1 MKDPN
6 VYSLSILHFFLKMK
20 DPNVLKGIE
29 TKMSKIEEGRLKFS
43 PFIKKEGIPSILK
56 WCKLSLA

>member
-1 MKDPN
+1 
-6 VYSLSILHFFLKMK
+6 MK